1 MDIFNNA
8 EDEKL
13 IRQFWGA
20 TYEDTIMDKPVLS
33 INWHK

>member
-20 TYEDTIMDKPVLS
+20 TYEDTIMDKPDRKSVV
-33 INWHK
+33 